1 MTLYK
6 VCKICVNLLP
16 VKTLLPGRV
25 TWGSVGGVPLSQLPC
40 GPANREQL
48 ITLKHHPQ
56 PSSAGRCGGY
66 DQGDIAVW
74 SVNHLN
80 IAATTTNY
88 TAWLWLT
95 TLNHHHHHH
104 LQPKL
109 WRLRP
114 TTRPRKDTYLQAVA
128 QSSPA
133 RLVDVLILFGFFERL
148 LSDPAGAFSLFVRSL
163 TDIPNI
169 W

>member
-1 MTLYK
+1 MTLYR
-6 VCKICVNLLP
+6 VCKICVDLLP
-16 VKTLLPGRV
+16 VKTLFARCELPGRV

-40 GPANREQL
+40 GPANRERL

-56 PSSAGRCGGY
+56 PSCG
-66 DQGDIAVW
+66 QVW
-74 SVNHLN
+74 RIRPRRHSSVVGQSPE
-80 IAATTTNY
+80 Y
-88 TAWLWLT
+88 Y
-95 TLNHHHHHH
+95 HHHHHH

-114 TTRPRKDTYLQAVA
+114 TTRPREDTHQHSVV

-133 RLVDVLILFGFFERL
+133 RLVDVLILFGFFERF
-148 LSDPAGAFSLFVRSL
+148 LSDPAGAFSLFVRSH
-163 TDIPNI
+163 TDILNI

>member
-6 VCKICVNLLP
+6 VCKICVDLLP
-16 VKTLLPGRV
+16 VKTLFARCELPGRV

-66 DQGDIAVW
+66 DQGDIAVC
-74 SVNHLN
+74 SVNHLS
-80 IAATTTNY
+80 IAATTTKLYSVAVANHP
-88 TAWLWLT
+88 
-95 TLNHHHHHH
+95 NHHHHHH

-114 TTRPRKDTYLQAVA
+114 TTRPRKTRIYRQSLRALQH
-128 QSSPA
+128 
-133 RLVDVLILFGFFERL
+133 
-148 LSDPAGAFSLFVRSL
+148 
-163 TDIPNI
+163 N